1 MSKRNKAGVVETA
14 RLRDKDA
21 ARLQDALGTAKNA
34 AWYTHTPTPAP
45 HPPVDVQIPF
55 SERFKRRLDR
65 MAKEMKAQRDW
76 SDKWGVLN
84 DTQLYLGELGS
95 SVPPPKAVPTK
106 WSSYSIINT
115 PKRNPLSSRPATPDG
130 SEADKKHGTF
140 NSFKVTGNRHDF
152 MSCKNA
158 RHPNHPN
165 PTKGTSLRSNEI
177 ESSNYNSNTDQGG
190 QYCYDHQ
197 TGLYHRVVSN
207 QYKPGFSA
215 TQQGS
220 KRSNEPRNHASL
232 ASFNNVSNQQHP
244 VVSACSSKAAN
255 GTMKSLHASD
265 DRAFKVVRQKG
276 VSSELLPA
284 EKYKFPPTSNME
296 YGWAYQNRKTLEIFG
311 STSADFTKESWKRAQ
326 ATTQQS

>member
-34 AWYTHTPTPAP
+34 AW
-45 HPPVDVQIPF
+45 
-55 SERFKRRLDR
+55 LDR

-197 TGLYHRVVSN
+197 TGLYHRVLSN

-244 VVSACSSKAAN
+244 VCQSSRTTVVSACSSKAAN
-255 GTMKSLHASD
+255 GTVKSLHVGD

>member
-1 MSKRNKAGVVETA
+1 MSKRNKAGVVETS

-21 ARLQDALGTAKNA
+21 ARLQDALNTSKNA
-34 AWYTHTPTPAP
+34 AW
-45 HPPVDVQIPF
+45 
-55 SERFKRRLDR
+55 LDR

-115 PKRNPLSSRPATPDG
+115 PKRNPLSSRPTTPDG
-130 SEADKKHGTF
+130 SEADTKNGTF

-158 RHPNHPN
+158 RHPNHPP
-165 PTKGTSLRSNEI
+165 PTKGTSFRSNEV
-177 ESSNYNSNTDQGG
+177 ESSNFSGMEQGG
-190 QYCYDHQ
+190 QYYYDHQ
-197 TGLYHRVVSN
+197 TGLYHRVSKE
-207 QYKPGFSA
+207 YKPGFS
-215 TQQGS
+215 QNGRVNEL
-220 KRSNEPRNHASL
+220 RSCGHHASL
-232 ASFNNVSNQQHP
+232 ASFNNVSNQHLGT
-244 VVSACSSKAAN
+244 SKGSN
-255 GTMKSLHASD
+255 TPGKTLHTG
-265 DRAFKVVRQKG
+265 DRGFKVRQKG
-276 VSSELLPA
+276 GTAELPA

-296 YGWAYQNRKTLEIFG
+296 YGWAYQNRKTVEIFG

-326 ATTQQS
+326 AATQQS

>member
-34 AWYTHTPTPAP
+34 AW
-45 HPPVDVQIPF
+45 
-55 SERFKRRLDR
+55 LDR

-95 SVPPPKAVPTK
+95 SVPAPKAVPTK

-115 PKRNPLSSRPATPDG
+115 PKRNPLSSRPTTPDG
-130 SEADKKHGTF
+130 SEADNKHGTF

-165 PTKGTSLRSNEI
+165 PTKGSSLRSNEI
-177 ESSNYNSNTDQGG
+177 ESSNYSSKSDQGG

-244 VVSACSSKAAN
+244 VCQSRTTVVSACSSKVGN
-255 GTMKSLHASD
+255 GTVKSLHADD

>member
-21 ARLQDALGTAKNA
+21 ARLQDALSTAKNA
-34 AWYTHTPTPAP
+34 AW
-45 HPPVDVQIPF
+45 
-55 SERFKRRLDR
+55 LDR

-95 SVPPPKAVPTK
+95 SVPAPKAVPTK

-115 PKRNPLSSRPATPDG
+115 PKRNPLSSRPTTPDG
-130 SEADKKHGTF
+130 SEADKKHGAF

-177 ESSNYNSNTDQGG
+177 ESSNYNNNNADQGG

-215 TQQGS
+215 TQQQGS
-220 KRSNEPRNHASL
+220 KRSNEPRNHAHQASL

-244 VVSACSSKAAN
+244 VCQSRTALVSAVSSKA
-255 GTMKSLHASD
+255 GS
-265 DRAFKVVRQKG
+265 DRAFKALRQKG